1 MIEANSITRL
11 CVQMERDEA
20 KKLQKAWTR
29 SGDFSNRSQYIKA
42 AVNAYAGEKIF
53 NVKEDESL

>member
-1 MIEANSITRL
+1 MIESETPIRL
-11 CVQMERDEA
+11 SMQMEKDEA